1 MSVFP
6 PESPQFEMRH
16 SASSIA
22 DFAEPKY
29 MTIGAF
35 SKMTGATFDE
45 AFLISIETHDGRRF
59 VDLESRRAKMLM
71 LRAKY
76 SRAS

>member
-1 MSVFP
+1 MTTFP

-22 DFAEPKY
+22 EFAEPKY
-29 MTIGAF
+29 MTIGGF
-35 SKMTGATFDE
+35 STMTGATFDE

-59 VDLESRRAKMLM
+59 VDLKSHRAKILM
-71 LRAKY
+71 LRGKY
-76 SRAS
+76 KRS